1 MQAEAA
7 LALEFERLYLRLSSA
22 FVSQAAMCS
31 GGKACGVTQ
40 AAAGDRILTF
50 NDVLAIARA
59 AGLLKVQSLRAGFG
73 RGGMVQTG
81 RDAWAGRV
89 RAEASL
95 YCIRQGNKEQRVTC
109 WQVSGDDGLNYTEH
123 RCNDDSQVR
132 GRVRAAST
140 IEFPPPSRALSRQKI
155 DVIACR

>member
-1 MQAEAA
+1 MFGRESI
-7 LALEFERLYLRLSSA
+7 Y
-22 FVSQAAMCS
+22 
-31 GGKACGVTQ
+31 GVTQ

-50 NDVLAIARA
+50 NDVLAIARG

-95 YCIRQGNKEQRVTC
+95 HCIHGGKSKPC
-109 WQVSGDDGLNYTEH
+109 IAF
-123 RCNDDSQVR
+123 VR
-132 GRVRAAST
+132 GTRGS
-140 IEFPPPSRALSRQKI
+140 E
-155 DVIACR
+155 